1 MKYRIKKDSKFIDNE
16 IVYWIQKKHS
26 VFTPWVFVTE
36 GEYAVLFNDPISAES
51 YINKL
56 IYDDKQR
63 DTTLESALIV
73 SAILFIVTIL
83 TVIYKLG

>member
-16 IVYWIQKKHS
+16 VVYWIQKKHN
-26 VFTPWVFVTE
+26 VFTPWIFVTE
-36 GEYAVLFNDPISAES
+36 GGYAILFHDPMSAES

-56 IYDDKQR
+56 IFDDKEK
-63 DTTLESALIV
+63 DNSLENALIV

-83 TVIYKLG
+83 TVIIKLG